1 MTDYDIGIWYRCGDY
16 NSIYK
21 WIKLVPACRTLESQD
36 PGKKYLSILGK
47 KSGEDKP
54 IILFESDYDSCRI
67 AFRDTYKAD
76 VINITQETYDKKLLD
91 ELEQDAEFL
100 ERGAMLKDQEISYHI
115 HEIIDRFKSL
125 EHEY

>member
-1 MTDYDIGIWYRCGDY
+1 VTDSDIGIWYRCGDE

-36 PGKKYLSILGK
+36 PNKKYLRILGK
-47 KSGEDKP
+47 KSKEDRS
-54 IILFESDYDSCRI
+54 IILFESDYDSCKF

-76 VINITQETYDKKLLD
+76 TYIKQETYDQKLLD
-91 ELEQDAEFL
+91 ELGQDAELL
-100 ERGAMLKDQEISYHI
+100 ERGAMLKDQEISHHI

>member
-1 MTDYDIGIWYRCGDY
+1 MTDHDIGIWYRCRND

-36 PGKKYLSILGK
+36 PSKRYLRILGK
-47 KSGEDKP
+47 KSKEDKP
-54 IILFESDYDSCRI
+54 IILFESDYDSCKI
-67 AFRDTYKAD
+67 AFKDTYKAD
-76 VINITQETYDKKLLD
+76 TYITQETYDEKLLD

-100 ERGAMLKDQEISYHI
+100 ERGAMLKNQEISYHI